1 MLPSDRK
8 NLGCVGGSGN
18 TSSLC
23 WAEPPAHLQSRGPC
37 VGTSAWG
44 RIPPYHWAGN
54 SRAASICSSVLQ
66 CGSDGSALW
75 VRPRGPALECCLGV
89 VPNHHPWVLP
99 RFWGVLLDL
108 QGKMV
113 GACMLIPGQ
122 PSHHAQ
128 SDFFNA
134 VQILLLAGRWSIR
147 SSTHMDGVRLLSQ

>member
-75 VRPRGPALECCLGV
+75 VRPRGPARECSLGV
-89 VPNHHPWVLP
+89 VPNLHPCCLGFEECCWTSKGKWWEPACSSLGSLLTMHSLISSMQCRFYCWQGDGAYAALP
-99 RFWGVLLDL
+99 TW
-108 QGKMV
+108 MV
-113 GACMLIPGQ
+113 
-122 PSHHAQ
+122 
-128 SDFFNA
+128 
-134 VQILLLAGRWSIR
+134 
-147 SSTHMDGVRLLSQ
+147 